1 MGFFR
6 FALGQCAFIDSFNS
20 ETRVVL
26 PEQKS
31 GFVCS
36 LQQEDNVRM
45 YQGQNVSSRNTR
57 FGYVFRNIRLPFCC
71 FIYLYSFPLILQ
83 AWCWKS
89 ATLQKEESSKKQ
101 ISSICFARLFSSRI
115 LTRIKQKQ
123 GRIKV
128 LWRFK
133 VLYIFI
139 LF

>member
-1 MGFFR
+1 
-6 FALGQCAFIDSFNS
+6 
-20 ETRVVL
+20 
-26 PEQKS
+26 
-31 GFVCS
+31 
-36 LQQEDNVRM
+36 
-45 YQGQNVSSRNTR
+45 
-57 FGYVFRNIRLPFCC
+57 
-71 FIYLYSFPLILQ
+71 
-83 AWCWKS
+83 
-89 ATLQKEESSKKQ
+89 LQKEESSKKQ